1 MIPLDQLNSEL
12 HNDPAHLGYAALL
25 AAGNTAAAAAA
36 LNARS
41 GPGSA
46 VLTMQAV
53 PHDLFIASVLP
64 ELASFYT
71 TLASLPA
78 GKQTL
83 YSGAL
88 QMMLTSKA
96 VLPSLAST
104 QSFLS
109 AMVGDGL
116 LSAAVVNSI
125 TTRSC
130 SRAEALW
137 GENSTVSQLD
147 VVHALIA

>member
-12 HNDPAHLGYAALL
+12 HNDPVHIGYATLL
-25 AAGNTAAAAAA
+25 AAGNTAATAAA

-41 GPGSA
+41 GPGA
-46 VLTMQAV
+46 GVLTMASV

-78 GKQTL
+78 AKQTL

-96 VLPSLAST
+96 VLPAVPST
-104 QSFLS
+104 QSFLAS
-109 AMVGDGL
+109 MVGDGL
-116 LSAAVVNSI
+116 LSSTALTSI
-125 TTRSC
+125 TTRTC

-137 GENSTVSQLD
+137 GENSSVSQMD
-147 VVHALIA
+147 VVHALVA